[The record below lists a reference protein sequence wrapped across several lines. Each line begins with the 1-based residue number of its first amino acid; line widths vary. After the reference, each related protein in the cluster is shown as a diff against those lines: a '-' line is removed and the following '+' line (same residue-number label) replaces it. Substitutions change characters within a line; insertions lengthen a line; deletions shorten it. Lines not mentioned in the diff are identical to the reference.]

1 MGAAWGAI
9 VVAACAAAVVGPTTA
24 GCGGGSRACTG
35 GDSGDAESSNGD
47 GQGGQGAPMGMGQ
60 VFVEASVTNCA
71 SLTPISVSPNNGG
84 SVQLGASI
92 VDAPDNGAPPTVK
105 WTATSGTF
113 TDPLSSNTTFLC
125 AAPGTVTVTLTLSSP
140 GCDQHASASVT
151 CT

>member
-1 MGAAWGAI
+1 MRGAWGAI
-9 VVAACAAAVVGPTTA
+9 VVAACAAGVMATA
-24 GCGGGSRACTG
+24 GCGGSSHVCSG
-35 GDSGDAESSNGD
+35 GDSGGDGESSNGD
-47 GQGGQGAPMGMGQ
+47 GQGGQGGPAGMGQ

-92 VDAPDNGAPPTVK
+92 VDAPDNGAPPIVK

-113 TDPLSSNTTFLC
+113 SDPLSSNTTFVC
-125 AAPGTVTVTLTLSSP
+125 GAPGAVTVTLTLSSP
-140 GCDQHASASVT
+140 GCDQHASASIT